1 MIVGAV
7 ICKNIKIE
15 GFKTDKKMNRM
26 MNRIQIDGDHSNVL
40 IFKLKSDL

>member
-15 GFKTDKKMNRM
+15 GFKTDKKSNRT
-26 MNRIQIDGDHSNVL
+26 MNRIQTDGDKSNVL
-40 IFKLKSDL
+40 IFKLKSN